1 MPKQTGMAGYLTEI
15 IELFAGKE
23 HYKNYKNF
31 MQNGG
36 IYSLANKAG
45 LKIIDEKRTQSS
57 SNHIVILQAK

>member
-1 MPKQTGMAGYLTEI
+1 
-15 IELFAGKE
+15 
-23 HYKNYKNF
+23 

-36 IYSLANKAG
+36 IYSLADKAG